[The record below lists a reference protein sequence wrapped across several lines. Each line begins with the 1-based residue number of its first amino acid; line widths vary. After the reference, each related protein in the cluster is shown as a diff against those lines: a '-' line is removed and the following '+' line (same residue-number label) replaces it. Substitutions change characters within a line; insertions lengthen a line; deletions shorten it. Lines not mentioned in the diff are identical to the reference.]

1 MADKSH
7 KLRFNLNKPS
17 EQEAWEIVQSVP
29 SGKRNRFILDAIL
42 AYEQRQSEEEQQ
54 DRLAERIADKVVE
67 RLSDGTVRVAENTT
81 DNAPTQDADAM
92 EKKMQYM
99 EDFLSSWA

>member
-17 EQEAWEIVQSVP
+17 EQAAWKIVQSIP

-54 DRLAERIADKVVE
+54 DQLAERIADKVAE
-67 RLSDGTVRVAENTT
+67 RLSDGIIRVAENTT
-81 DNAPTQDADAM
+81 ESVPTQDADTM
-92 EKKMQYM
+92 EKNLQYM
-99 EDFLSSWA
+99 EDFLTNWA

>member
-1 MADKSH
+1 MSVESH
-7 KLRFNLNKPS
+7 KLRFNMNKPS
-17 EQEAWEIVQSVP
+17 EQAAWEIVQSIP

-54 DRLAERIADKVVE
+54 DRLAERIADMVVE
-67 RLSDGTVRVAENTT
+67 RLSSGIVRVVESAT
-81 DNAPTQDADAM
+81 DSAPTSDANAM
-92 EKKMQYM
+92 EKNMQYM